1 MWKLIVC
8 FKMRRGNVN
17 PVFGPQRSA
26 LSWYMM
32 TLLLLVASCA
42 CVAISLISHVLDEE
56 IDQKAT
62 SPAD

>member
-42 CVAISLISHVLDEE
+42 CVAISLISHVLDE
-56 IDQKAT
+56 K
-62 SPAD
+62 